1 MHVRVKLF
9 ANLSR
14 GITGALPGTPFDV
27 PLPQGATVDD
37 LIGQLNLPRQEV
49 KIAFVN
55 GRSRPM
61 DWPLVNGD
69 EVGIFP
75 LVGGG

>member
-1 MHVRVKLF
+1 MRVHVKLY
-9 ANLSR
+9 AGLGRAISD
-14 GITGALPGTPFDV
+14 ALPGTPIDV
-27 PLPQGATVDD
+27 LLPDAATVCD
-37 LIGQLNLPRQEV
+37 LVGRLNLPRQEV

-61 DWPLVNGD
+61 DWPLAEGD